1 MSKLFF
7 RNALAALVL
16 TFPIAA
22 LADTTGTP
30 TLLSGSTLNLDTGA
44 TASGTSGGDLSW
56 NGTSLTPQGSA
67 TAGDLAG
74 TELSFLNNQNGYS
87 TLVAGGQS
95 FISTYGSLVSS
106 DLKTTAITP
115 AVSDVII
122 VHTNGGNYAAVLV
135 TSIAG
140 GSITLQFDTFVSAV
154 TTPTGPSVTG
164 ITNNYSN
171 LAVGL
176 PNYGIAPGSL
186 FVIYGTDLTAAK
198 NVPSNPFP
206 LATSLGGTSVS
217 VTVNGTTVQPGLYYV
232 YPTQIAA
239 VLPSTT
245 PTGTATIT
253 VTNGSQTSASFS
265 FQVVQSA
272 FGSDTLY
279 GTGTGQAVVTDA
291 NYNVIGY
298 TASASPGQTV
308 IIWGSGVGADTKN
321 DDKTYPLPNQD
332 NLTNIPMTAY
342 VGGVSATIVYRGRSQ
357 YPGVDQVVI
366 TIPPNVPAG
375 CNVSVVLVSGNV
387 ASNFT
392 TIAVNQGGGTC
403 SDPNSP
409 YNITSLSGDSTV
421 SFGFLAVSQQVSLL
435 TDTALART
443 STHFRTTQPFTAP
456 FGPRATP
463 TTSNDAFG
471 AFESIQGAELGNYAS
486 YETASIGSCVVYQVS
501 VSSTTTTTPF
511 TETGLDAG
519 NITVTGPAGSTP
531 LTTLPEVAG
540 FYDASLTSSF
550 IPSTGGAFTFNAT
563 GGTSSSNNVGPFSV
577 TVNLSTPIFSWTNM
591 LTTTSVT
598 RSSGVTVNWQGGAPG
613 TYVEISGYS
622 DGNTAGAGFY
632 CLAQQSALQFTVP
645 SWVTLSLPAG
655 SGELDVINVSNPVK
669 FTATGLSFGY
679 AYAEVDNLTEIP
691 YN

>member
-1 MSKLFF
+1 MSKLLF

-22 LADTTGTP
+22 LADTTGSP
-30 TLLSGSTLNLDTGA
+30 TLSSGSTLNLDTGA
-44 TASGTSGGDLSW
+44 VGTAGSGDIAWGGGSI
-56 NGTSLTPQGSA
+56 TVVGSA
-67 TAGDLAG
+67 TDADLAN
-74 TELSFLNNQNGYS
+74 TLLSSLNNQSGYNS
-87 TLVAGGQS
+87 LVAGGQS
-95 FISTYGSLVSS
+95 LISTYSSLLSS
-106 DLKTTAITP
+106 NLKTAAISP
-115 AVSDVII
+115 AANDVIL

-140 GSITLQFDTFVSAV
+140 GSITLQFHTFVSAV

-171 LAVGL
+171 LAAGL

-206 LATSLGGTSVS
+206 LSNSLGGTSVS

-239 VLPSTT
+239 VLPSNT
-245 PTGTATIT
+245 PTGTANIT

-279 GTGTGQAVVTDA
+279 GTGSGEAVVTDA

-298 TASASPGQTV
+298 TASASPGETV

-332 NLTNIPMTAY
+332 NLTNIPMLAY
-342 VGGVSATIVYRGRSQ
+342 VGGVSANIVYRGRSQ
-357 YPGVDQVVI
+357 YPGVDQVVV

-392 TIAVNQGGGTC
+392 TIAVNQGGGAC

-421 SFGFLAVSQQVSLL
+421 SFGFLAVSQSVSLL
-435 TDTALART
+435 TDTALTRT

-463 TTSNDAFG
+463 TTSNEAIG
-471 AFESIQGAELGNYAS
+471 VFESIQGVELGNYAS

-501 VSSTTTTTPF
+501 LSSTTTTTPF

-519 NITVTGPAGSTP
+519 NITVTGPAGNTP
-531 LTTLPEVAG
+531 LTTIPEVAG
-540 FYDASLTSSF
+540 FYDASLASSF
-550 IPSTGGAFTFNAT
+550 IPSTGGSFTFNGA
-563 GGTSSSNNVGPFSV
+563 GGKDVGPFST
-577 TVNLSTPIFSWTNM
+577 TVDLSTPIFSWTNM

-622 DGNTAGAGFY
+622 DGNSAGAGFY

-655 SGELDVINVSNPVK
+655 SGELDVNNVSNPVK
-669 FTATGLSFGY
+669 FTATGLNFGY

>member
-1 MSKLFF
+1 MSKLYLC
-7 RNALAALVL
+7 NALAALVL

-22 LADTTGTP
+22 LADVTGTQ
-30 TLLSGSTLNLDTGA
+30 TLSSGSTLNLDTGA
-44 TASGTSGGDLSW
+44 TGASGDITW
-56 NGTSLTPQGSA
+56 NGTTLAPQGSA
-67 TAGDLAG
+67 KAADLAATILG
-74 TELSFLNNQNGYS
+74 SSFSGQDGYN
-87 TLVAGGQS
+87 TLVGEGS
-95 FISTYGSLVSS
+95 SLISTYASVLGSYLTSA
-106 DLKTTAITP
+106 AITP
-115 AVSDVII
+115 KANDIII
-122 VHTNGGNYAAVLV
+122 VHTNSGNYSAVLV
-135 TSIAG
+135 TSITG
-140 GSITLQFDTFVSAV
+140 TSISLKFDTFVSAV
-154 TTPTGPSVTG
+154 TPPTGPSVTG

-171 LAVGL
+171 LAAGL

-206 LATSLGGTSVS
+206 LSNSLGGTSVS

-239 VLPSTT
+239 VLPSST
-245 PTGTATIT
+245 PTGTASIT

-321 DDKTYPLPNQD
+321 DDKAYPLPNQD

-342 VGGVSATIVYRGRSQ
+342 IGGVSATIVYRGRST
-357 YPGVDQVVI
+357 YPGVDQIVV

-392 TIAVNQGGGTC
+392 TIAVNQGGGAC

-421 SFGFLAVSQQVSLL
+421 SFGFLAVSQSVSLL

-463 TTSNDAFG
+463 TTSNDAIGVFD
-471 AFESIQGAELGNYAS
+471 SIQGVELGNYAS

-501 VSSTTTTTPF
+501 LSSTNVP
-511 TETGLDAG
+511 
-519 NITVTGPAGSTP
+519 P
-531 LTTLPEVAG
+531 LHLPRPGWTRA
-540 FYDASLTSSF
+540 TS
-550 IPSTGGAFTFNAT
+550 P
-563 GGTSSSNNVGPFSV
+563 
-577 TVNLSTPIFSWTNM
+577 
-591 LTTTSVT
+591 
-598 RSSGVTVNWQGGAPG
+598 
-613 TYVEISGYS
+613 
-622 DGNTAGAGFY
+622 
-632 CLAQQSALQFTVP
+632 LQDP
-645 SWVTLSLPAG
+645 RAARL
-655 SGELDVINVSNPVK
+655 
-669 FTATGLSFGY
+669 
-679 AYAEVDNLTEIP
+679 
-691 YN
+691 